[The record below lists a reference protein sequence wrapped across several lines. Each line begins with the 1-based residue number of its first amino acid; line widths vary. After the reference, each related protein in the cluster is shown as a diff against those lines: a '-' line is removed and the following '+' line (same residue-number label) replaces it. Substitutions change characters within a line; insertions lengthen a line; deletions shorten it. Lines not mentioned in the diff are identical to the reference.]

1 MITEIISQL
10 QEQTSQRTPNNPMIH
25 GWASYS
31 QCDEDGIIRECLN
44 RISKTTPLSRSFVEI
59 GCGNGKEN
67 NTHQLLLDGFAG
79 YWVDG
84 STENIRTI
92 DRALGGSVFTR
103 FRVSEKMVDTNSAP
117 GIAENA
123 KLFLDTDSIDFFS
136 LDIDGNDIH
145 VSKPFVN
152 TLNPKL
158 ICVEYN
164 AKFPPPT
171 VVSISYNEHHTWAE
185 DDYFGASLQA
195 WVNHLSPAGYTLV
208 SCNVSGVNAFFVRN
222 DLLTQFSVYN
232 AEQLYQPPRYHLVDY
247 KKGHSASLKWL
258 EQSLAASAAFSQTET
273 QPEPARTGASK
284 RNVVVAKTSTGHML
298 VYKEDQIIGRSLL
311 ETGSFQEDKISEVA
325 KFLSSHHQ
333 FQPEL
338 FVDIG
343 ANIGT
348 HSVFCLKNEICKT
361 AISFEPDP
369 LNYHLLKRNT
379 GANDLSGRSKLYQLA
394 LSDKTGEIVM
404 ELSNYNFGD
413 HRIKPASTP
422 NVSFGEET
430 ERTNVNV
437 ASITLNELAT
447 KLDLQ
452 WNKALVWI
460 DTQGH
465 EGNIFSGASKFL
477 FSNSG
482 PAFLVT
488 EFWPYGIERSGSKQ
502 SYFEMLRVCV
512 RIYDINQPDWQDS
525 AGVSVEALMA
535 TYDTMLANTKKE
547 HHPHTDLLL
556 VLKSTELV

>member
-1 MITEIISQL
+1 MITEIIFQL
-10 QEQTSQRTPNNPMIH
+10 QQQASQRTPNNPMVH

-44 RISKTTPLSRSFVEI
+44 RIGKATTLSRSFVEI

-67 NTHQLLLDGFAG
+67 NTHQLLLDGFVG

-84 STENIRTI
+84 SAENIQTI
-92 DRALGGSVFTR
+92 AHELGGSVFTR
-103 FRVSEKMVDTNSAP
+103 LRVLEKIVDANSAP
-117 GIAENA
+117 GIADNA

-145 VSKPFVN
+145 VSKSFIN
-152 TLNPKL
+152 TLDPKL
-158 ICVEYN
+158 VCVEYN

-171 VVSISYNEHHTWAE
+171 AVSISYKACHTWAE

-195 WVNHLSPAGYTLV
+195 WVNHLRPAGYSLV
-208 SCNVSGVNAFFVRN
+208 SCNASGVNAFFVRN
-222 DLLTQFSVYN
+222 DLLAQFSIYN
-232 AEQLYQPPRYHLVDY
+232 TEQLYHPPRYHLVDY
-247 KKGHSASLKWL
+247 KKGHPASLKWL
-258 EQSLAASAAFSQTET
+258 EQSLAASATFSGTET
-273 QPEPARTGASK
+273 QLARVGASK
-284 RNVVVAKTSTGHML
+284 RSEVVAKTPTGHML

-311 ETGSFQEDKISEVA
+311 ETGSFQEDKIAEVA
-325 KFLSSHHQ
+325 EFLSSRHQ
-333 FQPEL
+333 FLPEL

-369 LNYHLLKRNT
+369 FNYRLLRRNT
-379 GANDLSGRSKLYQLA
+379 GANDLSGRSTLYQLA
-394 LSDKTGEIVM
+394 LSDTTGEIEM

-413 HRIKPASTP
+413 HRIKPAFTP

-430 ERTNVNV
+430 ERANVSV
-437 ASITLNELAT
+437 ASITLDELAN

-465 EGNIFSGASKFL
+465 EGNIFKGASRFL

-482 PAFLVT
+482 PVFLAT
-488 EFWPYGIERSGSKQ
+488 EFWPYGIERSGSKK
-502 SYFEMLRVCV
+502 SYFQMLQACT
-512 RIYDINQPDWQDS
+512 RIYDINKPDWQNS
-525 AGVSVEALMA
+525 AGVSIESLMA
-535 TYDTMLANTKKE
+535 TYSTMLADTEKE

-556 VLKSTELV
+556 VLKSTVRV

>member
-1 MITEIISQL
+1 MIKDFILKIQQQVSQ
-10 QEQTSQRTPNNPMIH
+10 QTPNNPILH

-44 RISKTTPLSRSFVEI
+44 RIGKTTPLSKSFLEI

-67 NTHQLLLDGFAG
+67 NTHQLLLDGFTG

-84 STENIRTI
+84 SVENIRTI
-92 DRALGGSVFTR
+92 SNALGDNLFTR
-103 FRVSEKMVDTNSAP
+103 LRILEKIVDANSAID
-117 GIAENA
+117 IANNA

-145 VSKPFVN
+145 VSKPFIN

-158 ICVEYN
+158 VCVEYN

-171 VVSISYNEHHTWAE
+171 AVSISYNENHIWAE

-195 WVNHLSPAGYTLV
+195 WVNHFSSDGYSLV
-208 SCNVSGVNAFFVRN
+208 CCNASGANAFFVRN
-222 DLLTQFSVYN
+222 DLLAQFSIYN
-232 AEQLYQPPRYHLVDY
+232 AEQLYQPPRYDLVDY
-247 KKGHSASLKWL
+247 KKGHPASLKWL
-258 EQSLAASAAFSQTET
+258 QQSIATSDTFSQTASLSEHGLV
-273 QPEPARTGASK
+273 GASK
-284 RNVVVAKTSTGHML
+284 RTEIVAKTPYGHML

-311 ETGSFQEDKISEVA
+311 ETGSFQEDKITEVA
-325 KFLSSHHQ
+325 TFLSSLHKL
-333 FQPEL
+333 QPEL

-348 HSVFCLKNEICKT
+348 HSIYCLKNKICKT

-369 LNYHLLKRNT
+369 FNYHLLKRNT
-379 GANDLSGRSKLYQLA
+379 GANDLSDRSTLYQLA
-394 LSDKTGEIVM
+394 LSDKTGEIEM

-413 HRIKPASTP
+413 HRIKPFTTS
-422 NVSFGEET
+422 NFSFGEET
-430 ERTNVNV
+430 ERTNVSV
-437 ASITLNELAT
+437 ASITLDELAN

-465 EGNIFSGASKFL
+465 EGNIFKGGSKFL

-482 PAFLVT
+482 PHFLAT
-488 EFWPYGIERSGSKQ
+488 EFWPYGIERAGSKQ
-502 SYFEMLRVCV
+502 SYFEMLRACE
-512 RIYDINQPDWQDS
+512 RIYDINQPGWQNS
-525 AGVSVEALMA
+525 AGVSVESLI
-535 TYDTMLANTKKE
+535 TEYDNMLAHTKKE

-556 VLKSTELV
+556 VLKSTGLV

>member
-1 MITEIISQL
+1 MITEIIFQL
-10 QEQTSQRTPNNPMIH
+10 QQQASQRTPNNPMVH

-44 RISKTTPLSRSFVEI
+44 RIGKTTPLSRSFVEI

-67 NTHQLLLDGFAG
+67 NTHQLLLDGFFG

-84 STENIRTI
+84 SAENIQTI
-92 DRALGGSVFTR
+92 AYELGGSVFTR
-103 FRVSEKMVDTNSAP
+103 LRVLEKIVDANTAP
-117 GIAENA
+117 GIADNA
-123 KLFLDTDSIDFFS
+123 NLFLDTDSIDFFS

-145 VSKPFVN
+145 VFKPFIN

-158 ICVEYN
+158 VCVEYN

-171 VVSISYNEHHTWAE
+171 AVSISYNDCHTWAE

-195 WVNHLSPAGYTLV
+195 WVNHLRPAGYSLV
-208 SCNVSGVNAFFVRN
+208 SCNASGANAFFVRN
-222 DLLTQFSVYN
+222 DLLAQFSIYN
-232 AEQLYQPPRYHLVDY
+232 VEELYQPPRYHLVDY

-258 EQSLAASAAFSQTET
+258 EQSLAASATFSQTET
-273 QPEPARTGASK
+273 LPARIGA
-284 RNVVVAKTSTGHML
+284 RMHNEVVAKTPTGHML

-325 KFLSSHHQ
+325 TFLSSCHQ

-348 HSVFCLKNEICKT
+348 HSIFCLKNEICKT

-369 LNYHLLKRNT
+369 FNYHLLRRNT
-379 GANDLSGRSKLYQLA
+379 GANDLSGRSTLYQLA
-394 LSDKTGEIVM
+394 LSEKTGEIEM

-430 ERTNVNV
+430 ERANVSV
-437 ASITLNELAT
+437 SSITLDELAN
-447 KLDLQ
+447 KFDFQ

-465 EGNIFSGASKFL
+465 EGSIFKGASRFL

-482 PAFLVT
+482 PVFLVT

-502 SYFEMLRVCV
+502 SYFQMLRACT
-512 RIYDINQPDWQDS
+512 RIYDINKLDWQNS
-525 AGVSVEALMA
+525 AGVSIESLMA
-535 TYDTMLANTKKE
+535 TYGTMLAHTEKE

-556 VLKSTELV
+556 VLKSTDRV